1 MAMRRNDID
10 KHALLRR
17 AITHG
22 NSAGVPNNAKYS
34 HTVWGISVDDNP
46 IASVGGRC
54 FIPRSPVPVYIRPNR
69 LHF

>member
-1 MAMRRNDID
+1 MAMRCGDVD

-22 NSAGVPNNAKYS
+22 NSAGVPSNAKYS
-34 HTVWGISVDDNP
+34 HTVWGVSVDGNP
-46 IASVGGRC
+46 IVSVGGRC
-54 FIPRSPVPVYIRPNR
+54 FIPRNPVSVYIKRNP